1 MAELRDL
8 REGELLDE
16 LGLET
21 LSGVFGLFSFLF
33 AVKRNAC
40 ITGKVGMSLPRPLPF
55 VVLDP
60 MDVGREG
67 VDVLDKFFALGAI
80 FGVAAEVGLALSSSV
95 ELSIDCIAA
104 SSAVDSPAAGAATAP
119 PKVHVVS

>member
-1 MAELRDL
+1 
-8 REGELLDE
+8 
-16 LGLET
+16 
-21 LSGVFGLFSFLF
+21 
-33 AVKRNAC
+33 
-40 ITGKVGMSLPRPLPF
+40 MSLPRPLPF

-67 VDVLDKFFALGAI
+67 VDVLDKFFALGAV